1 MARTT
6 RSWNILSLHPLHQDA
21 TVGLGLVAGCAVLYW
36 MTGSF
41 PEVPAML
48 SQNVPPT
55 FFPRLVLVV
64 TTLMSVVLI
73 IRGLTLPRVPKEPI
87 KKRVLL
93 TAGIVT
99 AAILLMQPLG
109 MLLTVSLLAVVM
121 PMAWGERRYRRLVI
135 LALALPLA
143 IHLVFTVA
151 LGIRF
156 PLGLLAAFSS

>member
-1 MARTT
+1 
-6 RSWNILSLHPLHQDA
+6 
-21 TVGLGLVAGCAVLYW
+21 
-36 MTGSF
+36 
-41 PEVPAML
+41 
-48 SQNVPPT
+48 
-55 FFPRLVLVV
+55 
-64 TTLMSVVLI
+64 MSVVLI
-73 IRGLTLPRVPKEPI
+73 IRGLILPRVPKEPI